1 MCHDATD
8 NEFRALSQSL
18 SQWDTRLFA
27 WCVGSIGDFS
37 STIIIIIIIIS
48 HHGNFFES
56 TNKFQLIIIK
66 IFIIIIIIMIS

>member
-37 STIIIIIIIIS
+37 STIIIIIIIS